1 MKITR
6 VRAKNFKSFAELD
19 LELNDLNV
27 FIGANASGKSNFVDI
42 FDFLRN
48 ISEHGL
54 ENAVSM
60 QGGTEYLHNV
70 NIRAD
75 QPLEI
80 CLFYDLGSLILR
92 RPAEHSTKLDMTI
105 SSAEYRFSIQFDRD
119 NEGFSIVEDQLTL
132 HYDFLTPS
140 TELSGHDNSAQNYV
154 GIGEV
159 FVDSTRKVK
168 VQQHIPPHIDLSPE
182 ERSYLLPNL
191 PPQIT
196 ELPNRV
202 LLAETAIF
210 KFILL
215 YAEGL
220 ASPFENFAIYEFVS
234 KLPKGTISIA
244 GRKELEEDGRNLS
257 IVLKSINEDS
267 EKKRK
272 FLNLVSDLLPF
283 INDFDIQELKD
294 KSVQFALNEQYAADG
309 IFIPSSFVSDGT
321 VNMLA
326 LIVALYFED
335 KAILVFEE
343 PERNIHAHLISNLVN
358 MFEDASR
365 TKQLIITT
373 HNPEVVRFVPQE
385 NLYLVSR
392 NEHGY
397 SEINRPSEFEDVQ
410 VFLQN
415 DIGIEELYVQDLLG
429 VVHAK

>member
-6 VRAKNFKSFAELD
+6 VRAKNFKSFADLD
-19 LELNDLNV
+19 LELDDLNV

-60 QGGTEYLHNV
+60 EGGVEYLRNI

-75 QPLEI
+75 EPLEI
-80 CLFYDLGSLILR
+80 TVFYDLGSLILSH
-92 RPAEHSTKLDMTI
+92 PAEHSMKLDMKT
-105 SSAEYRFSIQFDRD
+105 SSVKYKFAIQFDGD
-119 NEGFSIVEDQLTL
+119 AEGFNIIEDHLTL
-132 HYDFLTPS
+132 HYDFLAPFA
-140 TELSGHDNSAQNYV
+140 EMSGHDNSIQNNS

-159 FVDSTRKVK
+159 FVDSERKVRT
-168 VQQHIPPHIDLSPE
+168 QQHVPQHIDLSPE
-182 ERSYLLPNL
+182 ELSYLLPNL

-196 ELPNRV
+196 ELPTRV

-215 YAEGL
+215 FAEGL
-220 ASPFENFAIYEFVS
+220 ASPFENFAIYEFAS

-244 GRKELEEDGRNLS
+244 GRKELEEDGSNLA
-257 IVLKSINEDS
+257 IVLKGINEDS

-283 INDFDIQELKD
+283 ISDFGIQELKD
-294 KSVQFALNEQYAADG
+294 KSVQFALNERYTIDDT
-309 IFIPSSFVSDGT
+309 FIPSSFISDGT
-321 VNMLA
+321 ANMLA

-358 MFEDASR
+358 MFQDASHN
-365 TKQLIITT
+365 KQLIITT

-385 NLYLVSR
+385 KLYLVSR
-392 NEHGY
+392 NEQGY
-397 SEINRPSEFEDVQ
+397 SEINRPSELEEVQ
-410 VFLQN
+410 AFLQN
-415 DIGIEELYVQDLLG
+415 DIGIEELYIQDLLG
-429 VVHAK
+429 VAHVN